1 MGQPIPFDIRR
12 KIIRERSGG
21 KSYPQIVKDLGYP
34 ASVVGVRKIYKRYLE
49 HGEEGLQ
56 TDCHRS
62 GRRPKYGEDIRQ
74 QVEELR
80 KGERGAPYINSR
92 LWASRQEVPCA
103 RTIQRWWKM
112 AGSNR
117 AKKGKTKAGRQDQLQ
132 AHDVWEVDGK
142 EQIAIQTGELNTWM
156 NVVDKAT
163 GADLFA
169 EIFPPEQSCPDRW
182 PTPVTDV

>member
-1 MGQPIPFDIRR
+1 MNMGQPIPYDIRR
-12 KIIRERSGG
+12 KIIRERNGG

-49 HGEEGLQ
+49 RGEEGLQ
-56 TDCHRS
+56 SDCHRS

-92 LWASRQEVPCA
+92 LCASGQEVPSA
-103 RTIQRWWKM
+103 RTIQRWWKA

-142 EQIAIQTGELNTWM
+142 EQIAIQTGELSTWM
-156 NVVDKAT
+156 NIVDKAT

-169 EIFPPEQSCPDRW
+169 EIFPPE
-182 PTPVTDV
+182 